1 MQYKITLQGR
11 VQGVGFRPFVYR
23 KALEFGIDGSV
34 SNNEEGVLILASA
47 PIPAIEAFY
56 RQLITDAPAISKIQ
70 SHRIEEIKGAVPSGF
85 SIVPSKASGPLNLQL
100 TPDFALCPDCRE
112 DLHRPEDRR
121 YGYPF
126 ISCTNCGPRWSL
138 TRSFPFEREH
148 TSMEGFSMCPACL
161 AEYRDPLDRRFHSQT
176 NSCPECGI
184 TYWLEDP
191 HGNRIDRNGKA
202 CFTTM
207 AEWLEAGKILAVKNT
222 SGYLLVCDARNA
234 KAVKT
239 LRTRK
244 KRPAKPFALMY
255 PNMRAL
261 EETIRVPPAAR
272 EALQSPERPIVL
284 LMAGDAPEKI
294 AFGEIAPGLDQAG
307 VMLPYSG
314 LLSMLAEAFPHPVVA
329 TSGNLHGAPICS
341 SREEATE
348 NLRGVADYFLHHDL
362 NILNAQDDSVLRFG
376 DNPASSGGTEAP
388 ILIRRARGYAPNF
401 SRPAGKGA
409 GSKLLALGADLKSSI
424 ALIPNDFLYISQYLG
439 NLANYDVY
447 QRFTRNVG
455 AFCEL
460 FHTLPAAVL
469 TDAHP
474 GYQSVRFGREW
485 ARSQGLPH
493 YSIQHHKAHFAAL
506 LGEHNLWDCPEPVLG
521 VVWDG
526 TGYGDDGTIWGG
538 EFFSYASGH
547 MQRVGQL
554 EAFPW
559 LAGDKMAEEPR
570 LSLLSL
576 TGTTSGRARE
586 KFSPA
591 EWQVYQSLRK
601 KNRLKTSSM
610 GRLFDAAASLLGLC
624 DRNSYEGEAAMYL
637 EALARKTSIA
647 ARHPLLPP
655 DGTADIPAAGL
666 LAAMEKALEAG
677 KPHADLAAD
686 FLFTLA
692 GCILARAEAGGYPH
706 IGFSGGVFQ
715 NSLLVS
721 MIQHLNAG
729 ERQLYFHRELS
740 PNDENI
746 AFGQL
751 MYYLYCNS
759 QRV

>member
-1 MQYKITLQGR
+1 M
-11 VQGVGFRPFVYR
+11 
-23 KALEFGIDGSV
+23 E
-34 SNNEEGVLILASA
+34 
-47 PIPAIEAFY
+47 
-56 RQLITDAPAISKIQ
+56 
-70 SHRIEEIKGAVPSGF
+70 
-85 SIVPSKASGPLNLQL
+85 
-100 TPDFALCPDCRE
+100 DFP
-112 DLHRPEDRR
+112 
-121 YGYPF
+121 
-126 ISCTNCGPRWSL
+126 
-138 TRSFPFEREH
+138 
-148 TSMEGFSMCPACL
+148 MCPACR
-161 AEYRDPLDRRFHSQT
+161 AEYTDPLDRRFHSQT

-191 HGNRIDRNGKA
+191 HGNRIGGKGKA

-207 AEWLEAGKILAVKNT
+207 AGWLEAGKILAVKNT

-234 KAVKT
+234 TAVKT

-244 KRPAKPFALMY
+244 KRPSKPFALMY
-255 PNMRAL
+255 PGLQAL
-261 EETIRVPPAAR
+261 EKVTGVPPAAR

-284 LMAGDAPEKI
+284 LMAGKARETI
-294 AFGEIAPGLDQAG
+294 AFPEIAPGLDQVG

-314 LLSMLAEAFPHPVVA
+314 VLSMLAAAFPYPVVA

-362 NILNAQDDSVLRFG
+362 KILNAQDDSVLRFG
-376 DNPASSGGTEAP
+376 QGPVSGEEAASP

-401 SRPAGKGA
+401 SRAAGKGA
-409 GSKLLALGADLKSSI
+409 GSRLLALGADLKSSI
-424 ALIPNDFLYISQYLG
+424 AFIPNDFLYISQYLG
-439 NLANYDVY
+439 NLGNYDVY
-447 QRFTRNVG
+447 QRFSRNVG
-455 AFCEL
+455 AFCKL
-460 FHTLPAAVL
+460 FHTLPTAVL

-485 ARSQGLPH
+485 AHSQGLPRI
-493 YSIQHHKAHFAAL
+493 SIQHHKAHFAAL

-538 EFFSYASGH
+538 EFFSYASGRI
-547 MQRVGQL
+547 QRVGQL

-559 LAGDKMAEEPR
+559 LAGDKMAGEPR

-576 TGTTSGRARE
+576 KGTSSRRVRE

-601 KNRLKTSSM
+601 KGRLKTSSM
-610 GRLFDAAASLLGLC
+610 GRLFDASASLLGLC
-624 DRNSYEGEAAMYL
+624 DIQSYEGEAAMYL
-637 EALARKTSIA
+637 EALARKAGST
-647 ARHPLLPP
+647 ARRPLFEP
-655 DGTADIPAAGL
+655 DGTANIPAAGML
-666 LAAMEKALEAG
+666 DAIEEALEAG
-677 KPHADLAAD
+677 KPPADLAAD
-686 FLFTLA
+686 FLYTLA
-692 GCILARAEAGGYPH
+692 GCILARAEAEGFGH

-721 MIQHLNAG
+721 MIAHLNQG
-729 ERQLYFHRELS
+729 QRKLYFHRELS

-751 MYYLYCNS
+751 MYYLYCDS
-759 QRV
+759 RAV